1 MNAKNESAEDKIHFL
16 LSQTLNP
23 FESDYNF
30 SVNQIANTTGPD
42 MDNMKVAHAADPRI
56 PASLQHLFYKG
67 SELLDDAKPVVE
79 KIIED

>member
-1 MNAKNESAEDKIHFL
+1 
-16 LSQTLNP
+16 
-23 FESDYNF
+23 
-30 SVNQIANTTGPD
+30 